1 MTRKALILLAAGLFS
16 LQAAA
21 DESVEDRL
29 RACADEKD
37 DAARLSCYDKASNPP
52 APPAAPVAE
61 KAPEP
66 ARAPEPAPKP
76 EPAPEPPSE
85 PAPATATAAPAPA
98 PAPAEDP
105 VAEFGMNPELEA
117 KKPDDER
124 KKELREISAQVVEVR
139 KRTRGELVVTLDNGQ
154 VWTEK
159 DAEPYLRVKVGDTI
173 VIKRNRM
180 GGYRLVGRGNRASA
194 VTRIE

>member
-1 MTRKALILLAAGLFS
+1 MTRKALILLATALFS
-16 LQAAA
+16 LQATA
-21 DESVEDRL
+21 DDSLEDRL

-37 DAARLSCYDKASNPP
+37 DAARLSCYDKAHNPP

-61 KAPEP
+61 KTPEPAKAPEP
-66 ARAPEPAPKP
+66 PEPEPAPVP
-76 EPAPEPPSE
+76 QSE
-85 PAPATATAAPAPA
+85 PAPAA
-98 PAPAEDP
+98 DP

-117 KKPDDER
+117 KKPEEER
-124 KKELREISAQVVEVR
+124 KKELREVSALVVEVS

-159 DAEPYLRVKVGDTI
+159 DAEPYLRVKVGDTV

-180 GGYRLVGRGNRASA
+180 GGYRLVGRGNRSSA

>member
-16 LQAAA
+16 LQATA
-21 DESVEDRL
+21 DDSVEDRL

-61 KAPEP
+61 KAP
-66 ARAPEPAPKP
+66 
-76 EPAPEPPSE
+76 
-85 PAPATATAAPAPA
+85 APATATAAPAPAPA

-117 KKPDDER
+117 KKPDDEK
-124 KKELREISAQVVEVR
+124 KKELREISAQVVEVS

>member
-1 MTRKALILLAAGLFS
+1 MTRKVLILLVTGLFS
-16 LQAAA
+16 LQATA
-21 DESVEDRL
+21 DDSLEDRL

-66 ARAPEPAPKP
+66 ARAPEPAPEP
-76 EPAPEPPSE
+76 APAPEPPSE
-85 PAPATATAAPAPA
+85 PATAAAAVPEAPEPAA
-98 PAPAEDP
+98 DP

-117 KKPDDER
+117 KKPDEEK
-124 KKELREISAQVVEVR
+124 KKELREISALVIEVSQ
-139 KRTRGELVVTLDNGQ
+139 RTRGQLVVTLDNGQ

-159 DAEPYLRVKVGDTI
+159 EAEPYLRVKVGDTI

-180 GGYRLVGRGNRASA
+180 GGYRLVGRGNRTSA

>member
-1 MTRKALILLAAGLFS
+1 MTRKALILLATALFS
-16 LQAAA
+16 LQATA
-21 DESVEDRL
+21 DDSLEDRL

-37 DAARLSCYDKASNPP
+37 DAARLSCYDKAHNPP

-61 KAPEP
+61 KTPEPAKAPEP
-66 ARAPEPAPKP
+66 PEPEPAPVP
-76 EPAPEPPSE
+76 QSE
-85 PAPATATAAPAPA
+85 PAPAAAAAPAPA
-98 PAPAEDP
+98 AAPDP

-117 KKPDDER
+117 KKPEEER
-124 KKELREISAQVVEVR
+124 KKELREVSALVVEVS

-159 DAEPYLRVKVGDTI
+159 DAEPYLRVKVGDTV

-180 GGYRLVGRGNRASA
+180 GGYRLVGRGNRSSA